1 MVQFAIYDWGKEKMR
16 AKEFLNEQN
25 ADKPLR
31 KNMQHSGS
39 YAKRYDDLDTY
50 YDMYRLG
57 VAIAGGSDTPSEG
70 PTRAHPS
77 VWISNEVENEKIKTA
92 EKVLGIKGTVI
103 VPAGPSEEY
112 SDTDAVSPVAKVKRN
127 RYGV

>member
-1 MVQFAIYDWGKEKMR
+1 MR
-16 AKEFLNEQN
+16 AKEFLNEHN

-31 KNMQHSGS
+31 KNMQRSGY
-39 YAKRYDDLDTY
+39 YAKRYDDMDTY

-57 VAIAGGSDTPSEG
+57 VAIAGGSDAPALG
-70 PTRAHPS
+70 PARASPS
-77 VWISNEVENEKIKTA
+77 VWIGNEVDDEKIKTA

-103 VPAGPSEEY
+103 IPAGPSEEY
-112 SDTDAVSPVAKVKRN
+112 SDTYDKSPVATIKRN